1 MIGNKRQDGR
11 SFSVS
16 AALVTCLVFV
26 LFIFGCANIAAPTGG
41 FRDSLPPVLL
51 GVVPKD
57 SFEHFTEKKIVFTF
71 NEYVELNELQQN
83 LLVSPTP
90 KINPIVESKL
100 RTVTVRIKDTLEEN
114 TTYSINFGNAIRDI
128 NEGNTLKDFTYIF
141 STGDH
146 IDNYELSGNVMLAT
160 TGKVDSTL
168 IVMLHRKLDDSAVTK
183 EKPRYVAKLDGKGNF
198 RFKFLPAGTFALY
211 ALKDEGSSRTFM
223 SPKQLFA
230 FASKP
235 VTIGPENAPQSLL
248 AYLEK
253 DTSKPK
259 TSTTKLPAGLKE
271 KDKAK
276 DKEKDKPLHYQ
287 TNLQSG
293 NQGLLG
299 DFQIEFTTPL
309 KSFDTTKISF
319 LNDQYKPFAGSVF
332 TIDSTNKIITL
343 KHRWVAATAYNVI
356 IQKDAFLDTL
366 GKTVQKPDTISFKTK
381 KTEEYGSLRM
391 RFRNLNFSDHPVL
404 QFVQGDDVVFS
415 YVFQSRPDF
424 YYKLFEPGEYEV
436 RLLLD
441 ANQNGKWDTG
451 EFFGKHIQ
459 PEKVVAIPQK
469 VKVKTN
475 WDNEIEVA
483 L

>member
-71 NEYVELNELQQN
+71 NEYVELNDIQQN

-90 KINPIVESKL
+90 KINPVVESKL

-114 TTYSINFGNAIRDI
+114 TTYAINFGNAIRDI
-128 NEGNTLKDFTYIF
+128 NEGNVLKDFTYIF

-146 IDNYELSGNVMLAT
+146 IDNYELSGNVMIAE

-168 IVMLHRKLDDSAVTK
+168 IVMLHRNLYDSAVTK

-198 RFKFLPAGTFALY
+198 RFKFLPAGTFTLY

-230 FASKP
+230 FAAKP
-235 VTIGPENAPQSLL
+235 VTIGPENKPQSLL

-259 TSTTKLPAGLKE
+259 PARLPGGLKE
-271 KDKAK
+271 KE
-276 DKEKDKPLHYQ
+276 KEKTKEQEKPIRYQ

-293 NQGLLG
+293 SQGLLG
-299 DFQIEFTTPL
+299 DFSIEFTTPL
-309 KSFDTTKISF
+309 KVFDTTKISF
-319 LNDQYKPFAGSVF
+319 LNDQFKPFAGSAFVK
-332 TIDSTNKIITL
+332 DSTGKIITL
-343 KHRWVAATAYNVI
+343 KHRWVAATSYHVI
-356 IQKDAFLDTL
+356 IQKDAFQDTT
-366 GKTVQKPDTISFKTK
+366 GKTVQKTDTISFKTK
-381 KTEEYGSLRM
+381 KNEEYGSLRM

-404 QFVQGDDVVFS
+404 QFIQSDKVVFS

-436 RLLLD
+436 RLLID
-441 ANQNGKWDTG
+441 ANQNGIWDTG
-451 EFFGKHIQ
+451 EFFEKHIQ
-459 PEKVVAIPQK
+459 PEKVIAIPQK

-475 WDNEIEVA
+475 WDNEIEIT